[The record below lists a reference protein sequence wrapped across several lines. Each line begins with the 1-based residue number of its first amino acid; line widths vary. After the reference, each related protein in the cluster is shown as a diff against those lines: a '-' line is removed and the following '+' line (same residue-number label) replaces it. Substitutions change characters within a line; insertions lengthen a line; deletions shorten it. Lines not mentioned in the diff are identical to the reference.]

1 MADANVKAQA
11 ADSSANEATSTAIG
25 ATTTAAR
32 RSQRPGAGRKG
43 KDIAAA
49 APTAGKRAAP
59 VEIDEEDA
67 PVGAKKRQ
75 GKRATQQTTQAKKP
89 RQANTR
95 AKAPKAPAQKE
106 TAPEIEKPN
115 TQQPTK
121 KTQPESETPIMFLSQ
136 GPTLLALSSDSEL
149 SEEEDA
155 FMPVKAAITPV
166 ATFASQADGSGDGSA
181 PPAGGETLIPIA
193 ASPTASAAG
202 DKTLNPT
209 AASPTASPAGD
220 KTLIPAAASTANPAS
235 HRDGSSQQVAPAAS
249 AAGDKTLIPTAASP
263 TASPAG
269 DKTLIP
275 AAASTANPASHQDG
289 STEETAPPEPSLPK
303 TATIPP
309 IGKTSKKPQWFNY
322 VRRHPD
328 LPSGRQNHEWICRWC
343 SKTVFTYK
351 EVGNLATHL
360 VGNTHSRVG
369 ACPKYPYAPD
379 SDDESGL
386 DGDQKEKTDKK
397 EKAPEKENAPEKRV
411 TIKTLDKRVAR
422 LERKVDNPEARLDAH
437 VAAKVEAI
445 HKQLQAEFDAKFKE
459 LERRFGMQRNTE
471 HAEIQDE
478 DDVSQSSPQLRIT
491 ALVPA
496 PPPEQAK
503 YEVETFAVKG
513 DGHCGFRAAA
523 VALYGESDEWRALRK
538 LMIEQLEHSAAAH
551 GTVLDSGDV
560 QRLRARLE
568 HPDDKESAESE
579 DTWFNTTDCV
589 LLLADLAA
597 CPVIVVNIEHPSR
610 SYIMPPSLS
619 TFGGAHGSVSPTL
632 VQRMVG
638 QVIIMVYSPLH
649 WDYGTRIKGILP
661 DVDVQWSQRCQKEA
675 DGDSRKSWI
684 PRLDELRNQAIE
696 GLQSPVRT
704 RSSEPNAIPA

>member
-193 ASPTASAAG
+193 ASPT
-202 DKTLNPT
+202 
-209 AASPTASPAGD
+209 
-220 KTLIPAAASTANPAS
+220 
-235 HRDGSSQQVAPAAS
+235 AS

>member
-202 DKTLNPT
+202 DKTLN
-209 AASPTASPAGD
+209 
-220 KTLIPAAASTANPAS
+220 
-235 HRDGSSQQVAPAAS
+235 
-249 AAGDKTLIPTAASP
+249 PTAASP

-619 TFGGAHGSVSPTL
+619 TFGGAHGSVSPAL